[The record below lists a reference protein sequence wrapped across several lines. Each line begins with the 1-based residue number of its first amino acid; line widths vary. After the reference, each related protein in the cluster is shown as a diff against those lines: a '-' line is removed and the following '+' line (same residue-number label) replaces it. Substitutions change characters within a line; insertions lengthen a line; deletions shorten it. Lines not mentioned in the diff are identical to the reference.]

1 MKKRASFVA
10 MYLCLLMLF
19 TCGIGELVFVDHA
32 ARPSATENR
41 MLQGFPTLSRESV
54 FSGSFMDEF
63 EAFLSDGFFFRDVAA
78 RFSDGVLGL
87 FALPGDEVAIGA
99 GDQPQ
104 LFDVDEAETAALEE
118 MLQAA
123 APEEPS
129 AAEAAP
135 AQEAAQPL
143 PAAGETEDVVM
154 WLYDA
159 AGNATE
165 LDRYDGAAMAN
176 FARILNEY
184 RAELPADGTLHFIS
198 PPVGKMANAIIR
210 GDYVDWSSNF
220 REVMEPLVN
229 EGVYIYE
236 ATDILR
242 PLLSE
247 RLYPIVDMHWQPVG
261 ACRVADTMLAA
272 QGIPPVDYDSY
283 RYWLTG
289 TGGGPFPTGTL
300 AEMSI
305 GPNTV
310 PMPDPLSP
318 VESYLLKHLD
328 QRTVSTFVDHRAG
341 SYMGYLG
348 GIQGPWRLF
357 ITGFHTGRNALVI
370 GDSFSNSF
378 IPFLV
383 PYYDQILSTDFRDG
397 SYSLSEAGA
406 NAHEYIQHYGI
417 QDIYVMMCTYSM
429 FTNPTVQGRF
439 DQYLNLDYG
448 RVTG

>member
-19 TCGIGELVFVDHA
+19 TCGVGELFFVDHA
-32 ARPSATENR
+32 SRPSATENR
-41 MLQGFPTLSRESV
+41 MLQGFPKLSFSSV

-63 EAFLSDGFFFRDVAA
+63 EAFLSDGFFFRDAAA

-87 FALPGDEVAIGA
+87 FSLSDGDAAISA

-104 LFDVDEAETAALEE
+104 LFDIDEEETAALEE

-123 APEEPS
+123 APEESSVS
-129 AAEAAP
+129 AP
-135 AQEAAQPL
+135 DSAQSASVPT
-143 PAAGETEDVVM
+143 PAGETEDVVI

-159 AGNATE
+159 QGNTKE
-165 LDRYDGAAMAN
+165 IDRYDGAAIAN
-176 FARILNEY
+176 FARILNTY
-184 RAELPADGTLHFIS
+184 RAELPEDGTLHFIS
-198 PPVGKMANAIIR
+198 PPVGKMANSIIR
-210 GDYVDWSSNF
+210 GEYVDWSSNF
-220 REVMEPLVN
+220 RAVMEPLVN
-229 EGVYIYE
+229 PGVYIYE

-247 RLYPIVDMHWQPVG
+247 RLYPIVDMHWQSVG

-283 RYWLTG
+283 RYRLTG
-289 TGGGPFPTGTL
+289 SSGGPYTT
-300 AEMSI
+300 EMMAGMPI

-318 VESYLLKHLD
+318 VESYLLRRLD
-328 QRTVSTFVDHRAG
+328 ERTVSTFVDHHAG
-341 SYMGYLG
+341 SYMGFLG

-406 NAHEYIQHYGI
+406 SAHEYIQHYGI
-417 QDIYVMMCTYSM
+417 NDIYVMMCTYSM

-448 RVTG
+448 RVSG